1 MIIPEG
7 SNKNRYLAVV
17 EMRVLANSKKKF
29 KNINACKPLLKIK
42 RQI

>member
-17 EMRVLANSKKKF
+17 EIRVLANSKKK
-29 KNINACKPLLKIK
+29 ILKTLMHANHY
-42 RQI
+42 